1 MEKLT
6 ANEDSKKFT
15 KTPLEVRR
23 NMSFLVDVS
32 SYKNWQ
38 DIKSDINGAFPRI
51 LRIVTRTL
59 ALEEDGSVQ
68 ILQKKVAL
76 KKGNELHIHIN

>member
-1 MEKLT
+1 MEILT

-38 DIKSDINGAFPRI
+38 DMKSDINGAFPRI
-51 LRIVTRTL
+51 LLRTL

-68 ILQKKVAL
+68 ILQKKVPL